1 MITKKPLIE
10 LPSFDVEATGC
21 PSQSAVESYRRDGVV
36 CLRNAFDFDWVA
48 SLRSAVDTAISD
60 GVRMGSDLVV
70 NVSKSGEPGFFFYDM
85 FLWKRYG
92 FFREFAFDSPA
103 ADLARKIMQSNSII
117 FYYDLILSKEP
128 GTTSP
133 TPWHYDEAY
142 WPVFGTQICNLWTA
156 LDSIPKETALRFI
169 RSSHRLKTDY
179 RAVGFGPQIE
189 YSGQNDPIPP
199 DWDSDPGDHEI
210 VYASLEP
217 GDCLIIN
224 LRTHHSAP
232 GNPLHGGRRRALA
245 THWLGDDARYNNK
258 PWECDPNE
266 RGENLQHGGS
276 MECETFRR
284 VR

>member
-1 MITKKPLIE
+1 MITEKSLIE
-10 LPSFDVEATGC
+10 LPSFDIEATGW
-21 PSQSAVESYRRDGVV
+21 PPESAVQAYQRDGVV
-36 CLRNAFDFDWVA
+36 CLRNAFDVEWVE
-48 SLRSAVDTAISD
+48 SLCSAVDIVIAD
-60 GVRMGSDLVV
+60 GLKTRGDLVV
-70 NVSKSGEPGFFFYDM
+70 NVVKPGEPGFFFYDM

-92 FFREFAFDSPA
+92 AFREFAFDSPA
-103 ADLARKIMQSNSII
+103 ADLARRVMCSKSII

-156 LDSIPKETALRFI
+156 LDSIPKETALRFV
-169 RSSHRLKTDY
+169 RGSHHLQTDY
-179 RAVGFGPQIE
+179 RAVGFGPDIK
-189 YSGQNDPIPP
+189 YSGHKDPDPP
-199 DWDSDPGDHEI
+199 DWYSDPGDHEI
-210 VYASLEP
+210 VYAPLEP

-232 GNPLHGGRRRALA
+232 GNPPQGSRRRALA

-276 MECETFRR
+276 MACKTFPRLR
-284 VR
+284 